1 MAIVLA
7 IVVFLLAYSCYL
19 NVTFRKKEYN
29 VTSKK
34 VTCNYKILFF
44 SDLHMKAYGKKN
56 NRLLKKIKQAEPDY
70 ILIGGDLIITYPAA
84 YYGVRN
90 QYQWLDEICDFLAQL
105 NKICKVY
112 YVDGNHEINLR
123 TALNGAYRK
132 IYERYIFEVER
143 TGTIVLNDDMCR
155 LPGNTLV
162 YGYIEPIELYAK
174 RNRCQLDK
182 ADIKLDIG
190 EDEQFKILLTHNPEH
205 FDTFSELKVDLVLC
219 GHVHGGMIRIGNRG
233 IISPSYRF
241 MPKYCYGLY
250 KKNKTIMIVTSG
262 LNMHTIPIRW
272 FKPAEYVIIN
282 IVRE

>member
-1 MAIVLA
+1 MDIVLA

-34 VTCNYKILFF
+34 VTCNYKILFI
-44 SDLHMKAYGKKN
+44 SDLHMKRYGKKN
-56 NRLLKKIKQAEPDY
+56 NRLLRKIKQAEPDY

-90 QYQWLDEICDFLAQL
+90 QYQWLDEICDFLVQL

-123 TALNGAYRK
+123 TALDGAYRK

-143 TGTIVLNDDMCR
+143 TGTIVLNDNMCR
-155 LPGNTLV
+155 LSCDTLV
-162 YGYIEPIELYAK
+162 YGYTEPIELYAK

-182 ADIKLDIG
+182 ADIKLDIS
-190 EDEQFKILLTHNPEH
+190 EAEQFKILLTHNPEH

-272 FKPAEYVIIN
+272 FNPAEYVIIN
-282 IVRE
+282 IVKE